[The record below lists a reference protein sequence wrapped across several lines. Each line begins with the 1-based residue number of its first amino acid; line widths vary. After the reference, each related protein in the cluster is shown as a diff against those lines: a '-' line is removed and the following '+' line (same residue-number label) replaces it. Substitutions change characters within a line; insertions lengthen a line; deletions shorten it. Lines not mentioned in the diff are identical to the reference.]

1 MKITNLF
8 IYSHEYQKR
17 MREQE
22 LYLVRWVGPGVLDS
36 RVRMS
41 NLPDENYQTK
51 EAFGIDFN
59 ATTRNEYAYQLIE
72 ELNSVEQHPNT
83 MIVKTGESP
92 DFVREILTGTKIPVS
107 YTKRNV
113 EKIYEH
119 GLWKDANIVLQKEK
133 NNHCNRSHYIEV
145 IEYNIKSMMPSVRIG
160 NVLFYSEIDL
170 RRSENKIA
178 YFNDAHKLTS
188 YKANEVREILNIY
201 QEIHSNVLEYE
212 NSLRQK
218 FGTDKE
224 YGDEKRALISKY
236 FK

>member
-8 IYSHEYQKR
+8 IYLHEYQKR

-41 NLPDENYQTK
+41 NLPDENDQTK
-51 EAFGIDFN
+51 EAFGINFN

-72 ELNSVEQHPNT
+72 ELNNVEQHPNT

-107 YTKRNV
+107 YTKRNI

-119 GLWKDANIVLQKEK
+119 GLWKEPNIVLRKEK

-145 IEYNIKSMMPSVRIG
+145 IEYNIKSILYTG
-160 NVLFYSEIDL
+160 NVGKFRFYSGMYPLEK
-170 RRSENKIA
+170 RIA

-188 YKANEVREILNIY
+188 YKASEVREMLNIY

>member
-8 IYSHEYQKR
+8 IYLHEYQKR

-22 LYLVRWVGPGVLDS
+22 LYLVRWVGTGVLDS

-41 NLPDENYQTK
+41 NLPDENDQTK
-51 EAFGIDFN
+51 EAFGINFN

-72 ELNSVEQHPNT
+72 ELNNVEQHPNT

-107 YTKRNV
+107 YTKRNI

-119 GLWKDANIVLQKEK
+119 GLWKEPNIVLRKEK

-145 IEYNIKSMMPSVRIG
+145 IEYNIKSILYTG
-160 NVLFYSEIDL
+160 NVGKFRFYSGMYPLEK
-170 RRSENKIA
+170 RIA

-188 YKANEVREILNIY
+188 YKASEVREMLNIY

>member
-17 MREQE
+17 MRKQE

-72 ELNSVEQHPNT
+72 ELNNVEQHPNT

-119 GLWKDANIVLQKEK
+119 GLWKEPNIVLRKEK

-145 IEYNIKSMMPSVRIG
+145 IEYNIKSILYTG
-160 NVLFYSEIDL
+160 NVGKFRFYSGMYPLEK
-170 RRSENKIA
+170 RIA